1 MKDMKDMKEI
11 KMNRINSSSLFH
23 FTKSFDI
30 LKKIIVNG
38 LRYSFAY
45 EQLPKEVVRSYLYSN
60 LDVKNDLRISNG
72 VAIPMISFCDIPIT
86 RASQHIKKY
95 GHYMIGLDKINFTK
109 DFENLINPVIY
120 VHSPNLR
127 DAITRFGLEYSKA
140 YIELLKT
147 LTTEESQKKYGG
159 KLPQELLN
167 NKEFITKIDP
177 FVQTRFLSNFIMG
190 LVKPIED
197 ETHYYYD
204 EREWRLFLPENTNDI
219 NWVWGITKEEHEQNR
234 DSWNIDLEEHED
246 GFIKIPWECYDEYIT
261 HIVVSKDEE
270 VDSLIELIME
280 SDKVLGYENDMDYS
294 RMKLISKITSFE
306 RIEKDF

>member
-1 MKDMKDMKEI
+1 MKEV

-23 FTKSFDI
+23 FTKEFDI

-38 LRYSFAY
+38 LRYSFAF
-45 EQLPKEVVRSYLYSN
+45 EQFPKEVVISN
-60 LDVKNDLRISNG
+60 LHPSLNILDININSETSNG

-86 RASQHIKKY
+86 RASQHIERY
-95 GHYMIGLDKINFTK
+95 GQYMIGLDKFRFTK

-120 VHSPNLR
+120 VHSPNLS
-127 DAITRFGLEYSKA
+127 DAITRVGIEPTKA
-140 YIELLKT
+140 YRELLNM
-147 LTTEESQKKYGG
+147 LTNEDVKKEYIG
-159 KLPQELLN
+159 KSPQELLN
-167 NKEFITKIDP
+167 NNDFIAKIDP
-177 FVQTRFLSNFIMG
+177 FVKTRFLFNFLMG

-219 NWVWGITKEEHEQNR
+219 SWIWGITKEEHEQNR
-234 DSWNIDLEEHED
+234 DSWNMDLEEHED

-280 SDKVLGYENDMDYS
+280 SDKVLGCENDMDYS

>member
-1 MKDMKDMKEI
+1 MKGTEKSPI
-11 KMNRINSSSLFH
+11 KMNAINSSSLFH

-45 EQLPKEVVRSYLYSN
+45 EQLPKEVVKSYLYPN
-60 LDVKNDLRISNG
+60 IDIKNDLEISNG

-86 RASQHIKKY
+86 RASQHIEKY
-95 GHYMIGLDKINFTK
+95 GQYMIGLDKINFTK
-109 DFENLINPVIY
+109 DFENIINPVIY
-120 VHSPNLR
+120 VHSPNLS
-127 DAITRFGLEYSKA
+127 DAITKFGKERERSIGDFYK
-140 YIELLKT
+140 LLKNKDF
-147 LTTEESQKKYGG
+147 LQKSIEKKNQGMCIED
-159 KLPQELLN
+159 LARNEIFPMIE
-167 NKEFITKIDP
+167 
-177 FVQTRFLSNFIMG
+177 TRFLSNFLLG

-197 ETHYYYD
+197 ETSYYYD
-204 EREWRLFLPENTNDI
+204 EREWRLFLPENTYDI
-219 NWVWGITKEEHEQNR
+219 NWIWGITKEEHEQNR
-234 DSWNIDLEEHED
+234 DSWNIELEEHDD

-280 SDKVLGYENDMDYS
+280 SDNILGYENDVDYS